1 MLIGFFPEV
10 LARFLPKPGRWMGV
24 LKKIFAIPV
33 LLTCFWL
40 AWVLGHLASQEQ
52 PNNEVVR
59 WQAYDEQ
66 KISSLLQ
73 QNKAVFIDFTAK
85 WCLTCLAND
94 KIALDTGHFAELV
107 KNGRLICLKPTG
119 PIKTR
124 ISPRHW
130 NIMGAIV
137 FRCMFIMEQVKTLR
151 LFCRSC

>member
-1 MLIGFFPEV
+1 M
-10 LARFLPKPGRWMGV
+10 
-24 LKKIFAIPV
+24 
-33 LLTCFWL
+33 
-40 AWVLGHLASQEQ
+40 VLGHLASQEQ

-66 KISSLLQ
+66 KNQ
-73 QNKAVFIDFTAK
+73 QPFTAK
-85 WCLTCLAND
+85 TKPSLLILRQSGVFTCLAND

-119 PIKTR
+119 PIKMR

-130 NIMGAIV
+130 NIMGVIV
-137 FRCMFIMEQVKTLR
+137 FRYMFIMEQVKTLR